1 METLRIPRVLA
12 RLGTDGSGGGRD
24 GWQSSI
30 PPVSYG
36 TNQVG
41 SFPGIRLLLALSNR
55 RARQDL
61 VWLPERRGGD
71 ISVLH
76 RGGKLHTFMGIACVY
91 DRLCLLLPPSG
102 SRWRYSNTFLLDGY
116 GPNQLIHTADQ
127 LKKETKRLLRGR
139 EEGKRAKRI
148 TKRKISL
155 RVI

>member
-1 METLRIPRVLA
+1 METLRIPRAPALA

-76 RGGKLHTFMGIACVY
+76 RGGKLHTLFM
-91 DRLCLLLPPSG
+91 
-102 SRWRYSNTFLLDGY
+102 
-116 GPNQLIHTADQ
+116 
-127 LKKETKRLLRGR
+127 E
-139 EEGKRAKRI
+139 
-148 TKRKISL
+148 L
-155 RVI
+155 RVCTTGSVCCFPRAGADGDIATLSYWTDTDRIN